1 VRNANASHG
10 SSFEASAAQTRR
22 HQGLRRKDV
31 TDGPRERYMLKV
43 TLRLESDRCD
53 ALDSAA
59 EEVVHPSILPRYIHT
74 TVYEHPNT
82 YRNRF
87 LC

>member
-1 VRNANASHG
+1 
-10 SSFEASAAQTRR
+10 
-22 HQGLRRKDV
+22 
-31 TDGPRERYMLKV
+31 MLKV

-53 ALDSAA
+53 ALDSVA